1 MSKQGKTALI
11 TIIGTLILAIVLVG
25 GTILMGRIANADTQ
39 KAVSTV
45 SRMYLDELAGRREQV
60 VEGNLQEIGRASCR
74 ERV

>member
-60 VEGNLQEIGRASCR
+60 VEGNL
-74 ERV
+74 